1 MAKNKTVYVCEN
13 CGQESPKWIG
23 RCPSCGEWNT
33 FKELHVAPAQ
43 PAGRQSTPA
52 WHPATPGN
60 TEKSRPVA
68 LTNIETGREQRFD
81 THDHELNRVLG
92 GGIVPGSL
100 ILLGGEP
107 GIGKSTLLLQTV
119 LRMAD
124 RRILTSVVRKA
135 NDKSSCGLTA
145 LPRLRIRATACCS
158 ATRSSTTCLPTWLM
172 WLPTSLS
179 LTPYRQCR

>member
-13 CGQESPKWIG
+13 CGHESPKWIG

-81 THDHELNRVLG
+81 THDH
-92 GGIVPGSL
+92 
-100 ILLGGEP
+100 
-107 GIGKSTLLLQTV
+107 
-119 LRMAD
+119 
-124 RRILTSVVRKA
+124 
-135 NDKSSCGLTA
+135 
-145 LPRLRIRATACCS
+145 
-158 ATRSSTTCLPTWLM
+158 
-172 WLPTSLS
+172 
-179 LTPYRQCR
+179 

>member
-1 MAKNKTVYVCEN
+1 MDWTL
-13 CGQESPKWIG
+13 
-23 RCPSCGEWNT
+23 PSCGEWNT
-33 FKELHVAPAQ
+33 FKELHIAPAQ

-107 GIGKSTLLLQTV
+107 GIGKST
-119 LRMAD
+119 AA
-124 RRILTSVVRKA
+124 A
-135 NDKSSCGLTA
+135 N
-145 LPRLRIRATACCS
+145 R
-158 ATRSSTTCLPTWLM
+158 
-172 WLPTSLS
+172 
-179 LTPYRQCR
+179 TPHGRPPHPLHQW

>member
-68 LTNIETGREQRFD
+68 LANIETGREQRFD

-124 RRILTSVVRKA
+124 RRILYISGEESERQIK
-135 NDKSSCGLTA
+135 
-145 LPRLRIRATACCS
+145 LRADRIAPVEDTGH
-158 ATRSSTTCLPTWLM
+158 CLLLCDTELNNVFTHVLM